1 MAPVITYAQED
12 TLHIST
18 DKRDGIVYSRYY
30 VINDSQ
36 FMIVHYNK
44 EKNDTIMEESIPEY
58 YQEFYK
64 LEVYLRDLKRKD
76 VSKVVADEVFDYFKG
91 LTEEELLTKL
101 SNKKVAVDL
110 DGSYQAMFFN
120 DKSKKNEVFSFKIW
134 DRKVSRISRP
144 STNTL
149 PTKDVWTAFQII
161 QLKEYLG
168 DMEVLIQQLRKNIHQ
183 VKSKDNYDKIIICI
197 IIHYDSG

>member
-1 MAPVITYAQED
+1 MKKILLIIFLCMASVITYAQED

-36 FMIVHYNK
+36 FMIVHYK
-44 EKNDTIMEESIPEY
+44 AEKNDTIMEESIPEY

-64 LEVYLRDLKRKD
+64 REVYLRDLKRKD

-168 DMEVLIQQLRKNIHQ
+168 DMEVLIQQLRK
-183 VKSKDNYDKIIICI
+183 KYPSSKIKR
-197 IIHYDSG
+197 

>member
-1 MAPVITYAQED
+1 MKKILLIIFLCMAPVITYAQED

-64 LEVYLRDLKRKD
+64 REVYLRDLKRKD

-168 DMEVLIQQLRKNIHQ
+168 DMEVLIQQLRK
-183 VKSKDNYDKIIICI
+183 KYPSSKIKR
-197 IIHYDSG
+197 

>member
-1 MAPVITYAQED
+1 MKKILLIIFLCMAPVITYAQED

-18 DKRDGIVYSRYY
+18 DKRNGIVYSRYY

-36 FMIVHYNK
+36 FMIVHYK
-44 EKNDTIMEESIPEY
+44 AEKNDTIMEESIPEY

-64 LEVYLRDLKRKD
+64 REVYLRDLKRKD
-76 VSKVVADEVFDYFKG
+76 VPKVVADEVFDYFKG

-168 DMEVLIQQLRKNIHQ
+168 DMEVLIQQLRK
-183 VKSKDNYDKIIICI
+183 KYPSSKIKR
-197 IIHYDSG
+197 

>member
-1 MAPVITYAQED
+1 MKKILLIIFLCMAPVITYAQED

-18 DKRDGIVYSRYY
+18 DKRNGIVYSRYY

-64 LEVYLRDLKRKD
+64 REVYLRDLKRKD
-76 VSKVVADEVFDYFKG
+76 VSKIVADEVFDYFKG

-120 DKSKKNEVFSFKIW
+120 DKSKKNEVLSFKIW

-168 DMEVLIQQLRKNIHQ
+168 DMEVLIQQLRK
-183 VKSKDNYDKIIICI
+183 KYPSSKIKR
-197 IIHYDSG
+197 

>member
-1 MAPVITYAQED
+1 MKKILLIIFLCMAPVITYAQED

-36 FMIVHYNK
+36 FMIVHYK
-44 EKNDTIMEESIPEY
+44 SEKNDTIMEESIPEY

-64 LEVYLRDLKRKD
+64 REVYLRDLKRKD

-168 DMEVLIQQLRKNIHQ
+168 DMEVLIQQLRK
-183 VKSKDNYDKIIICI
+183 KYPSSKIKR
-197 IIHYDSG
+197 

>member
-1 MAPVITYAQED
+1 MKKILLIIFLCMAPVITYAQED

-64 LEVYLRDLKRKD
+64 REVYLRDLKRKD

-110 DGSYQAMFFN
+110 DGRYQAMFFN

-134 DRKVSRISRP
+134 DGKVSRISRP

-168 DMEVLIQQLRKNIHQ
+168 DMEVLIQQLRK
-183 VKSKDNYDKIIICI
+183 KYPSSKIKR
-197 IIHYDSG
+197 

>member
-1 MAPVITYAQED
+1 MKKILLIIFLCMAPVITYAQED

-36 FMIVHYNK
+36 FMIVHYK
-44 EKNDTIMEESIPEY
+44 AEKNDTIMEESIPEY

-64 LEVYLRDLKRKD
+64 REVYLRDLKRKD

-120 DKSKKNEVFSFKIW
+120 DKSKKNEVFSFKIC
-134 DRKVSRISRP
+134 DGKVSRISRP

-149 PTKDVWTAFQII
+149 PTNDVWSSFQII

-168 DMEVLIQQLRKNIHQ
+168 DMEVLIQQLRK
-183 VKSKDNYDKIIICI
+183 KYPSSKIKR
-197 IIHYDSG
+197 

>member
-1 MAPVITYAQED
+1 MKKILLIIFLCMAPVITYAQED

-36 FMIVHYNK
+36 FMIVHYK
-44 EKNDTIMEESIPEY
+44 AEKNDTIMEESIPEY

-64 LEVYLRDLKRKD
+64 REVSLRDLKRKD

-168 DMEVLIQQLRKNIHQ
+168 DMEVLIQQLRK
-183 VKSKDNYDKIIICI
+183 KYPSSKIKR
-197 IIHYDSG
+197 

>member
-1 MAPVITYAQED
+1 MKKILLIIFLCMAPVITYAQED

-64 LEVYLRDLKRKD
+64 REVYLRDLKRKD

-134 DRKVSRISRP
+134 DGKVSRISRP

-149 PTKDVWTAFQII
+149 PTNDVWTAFQII

-168 DMEVLIQQLRKNIHQ
+168 DMEVLIQQLRK
-183 VKSKDNYDKIIICI
+183 KYPSSKIKR
-197 IIHYDSG
+197 

>member
-1 MAPVITYAQED
+1 MKKILFTIFLCMSAVITYAQED

-18 DKRDGIVYSRYY
+18 DKRNGIVYSRYY

-36 FMIVHYNK
+36 FMIVHYK
-44 EKNDTIMEESIPEY
+44 AEKNDTIMEESIPEY

-64 LEVYLRDLKRKD
+64 REVYLRDLKRKD
-76 VSKVVADEVFDYFKG
+76 VSKIVADEVFDYFKG

-134 DRKVSRISRP
+134 DGKVSRISRP

-149 PTKDVWTAFQII
+149 PTNDVWTAFQMI

-168 DMEVLIQQLRKNIHQ
+168 DMEVLIQQLRK
-183 VKSKDNYDKIIICI
+183 KYPSSKIKR
-197 IIHYDSG
+197 

>member
-1 MAPVITYAQED
+1 MKKILLIIFLCMAPVITYAQED

-18 DKRDGIVYSRYY
+18 DKSDGIVYSRYY

-36 FMIVHYNK
+36 FMIVHYK
-44 EKNDTIMEESIPEY
+44 AEKNDTIMEESIPEY

-64 LEVYLRDLKRKD
+64 REVYLRDLKRKD

-168 DMEVLIQQLRKNIHQ
+168 DMEVLIQQLRK
-183 VKSKDNYDKIIICI
+183 KYPSSKIKR
-197 IIHYDSG
+197 

>member
-18 DKRDGIVYSRYY
+18 DKRDGIVYSRCY

-36 FMIVHYNK
+36 FMIVHYK
-44 EKNDTIMEESIPEY
+44 AEKNDTIMEESIPEY

-64 LEVYLRDLKRKD
+64 REVYLRDLKRKD
-76 VSKVVADEVFDYFKG
+76 FSKVVADEVFDYFKG

-168 DMEVLIQQLRKNIHQ
+168 DMEVLIQQLRK
-183 VKSKDNYDKIIICI
+183 KYPSSKIKR
-197 IIHYDSG
+197 

>member
-18 DKRDGIVYSRYY
+18 DKRNGIVYSRYY

-64 LEVYLRDLKRKD
+64 REVYLRDLKRKD
-76 VSKVVADEVFDYFKG
+76 VSKVVADE
-91 LTEEELLTKL
+91 
-101 SNKKVAVDL
+101 
-110 DGSYQAMFFN
+110 
-120 DKSKKNEVFSFKIW
+120 
-134 DRKVSRISRP
+134 
-144 STNTL
+144 
-149 PTKDVWTAFQII
+149 AFA
-161 QLKEYLG
+161 
-168 DMEVLIQQLRKNIHQ
+168 
-183 VKSKDNYDKIIICI
+183 
-197 IIHYDSG
+197 

>member
-36 FMIVHYNK
+36 FMIVHYK
-44 EKNDTIMEESIPEY
+44 AEKNDTIMEESIPEY

-64 LEVYLRDLKRKD
+64 REVYLRDLKRKD

-134 DRKVSRISRP
+134 DGKVSRISRP
-144 STNTL
+144 LTNTL
-149 PTKDVWTAFQII
+149 PTNDVWTAFQII

-168 DMEVLIQQLRKNIHQ
+168 DMEVLIQQLRK
-183 VKSKDNYDKIIICI
+183 KYPSSKIKK
-197 IIHYDSG
+197 

>member
-1 MAPVITYAQED
+1 MKKILLIIFLCMAPVITYAQED

-18 DKRDGIVYSRYY
+18 DKRNGIVYSRYY

-36 FMIVHYNK
+36 FMIVHYK
-44 EKNDTIMEESIPEY
+44 AEKNDTIMEESIPEY

-64 LEVYLRDLKRKD
+64 REVYLRDLKRKD

-134 DRKVSRISRP
+134 DGKVSRISRP

-149 PTKDVWTAFQII
+149 PTNDVWTAFQMI

-168 DMEVLIQQLRKNIHQ
+168 DMEVLIQQLRK
-183 VKSKDNYDKIIICI
+183 KYPSSKIKR
-197 IIHYDSG
+197 

>member
-1 MAPVITYAQED
+1 MSAVITYAQED

-36 FMIVHYNK
+36 FMIVHYK
-44 EKNDTIMEESIPEY
+44 AEKNDTIMEESIPEY

-64 LEVYLRDLKRKD
+64 REVYLRDLKRKD

-168 DMEVLIQQLRKNIHQ
+168 DMEVLIQQLRK
-183 VKSKDNYDKIIICI
+183 KYPSSKIKR
-197 IIHYDSG
+197 

>member
-1 MAPVITYAQED
+1 MKKILLIIFLCMAPVITYAQGD

-36 FMIVHYNK
+36 FMIVHYK
-44 EKNDTIMEESIPEY
+44 AEKNDTIYEESIPEY

-64 LEVYLRDLKRKD
+64 REVYLRDLKRKD

-91 LTEEELLTKL
+91 HTEEELLTKL

-110 DGSYQAMFFN
+110 DGSYQAVFFN

-134 DRKVSRISRP
+134 DGKVSRISRP

-149 PTKDVWTAFQII
+149 PTNDVWTAFQII

-168 DMEVLIQQLRKNIHQ
+168 DMEALIQQLRK
-183 VKSKDNYDKIIICI
+183 KYPSSKIKK
-197 IIHYDSG
+197 

>member
-1 MAPVITYAQED
+1 MKKILLIIFLCMAPVITYAQED

-36 FMIVHYNK
+36 FMIVHYK
-44 EKNDTIMEESIPEY
+44 AEKNDTIMEESIPEY

-64 LEVYLRDLKRKD
+64 REVYLRDQKRKD

-134 DRKVSRISRP
+134 DGKVSRISRP

-168 DMEVLIQQLRKNIHQ
+168 DMEVLIQQLRK
-183 VKSKDNYDKIIICI
+183 KYPSSKIKR
-197 IIHYDSG
+197 

>member
-1 MAPVITYAQED
+1 MKKILLIIFLCMAPVITYAQED

-36 FMIVHYNK
+36 FMIVHYNN

-64 LEVYLRDLKRKD
+64 REVYLRDLKRKD
-76 VSKVVADEVFDYFKG
+76 VSKVIADEVFDYFKG

-134 DRKVSRISRP
+134 DGKVSRISRP

-149 PTKDVWTAFQII
+149 PTKDVWTAFQIK

-168 DMEVLIQQLRKNIHQ
+168 DMEVLIQQLRK
-183 VKSKDNYDKIIICI
+183 KYPSSKIKR
-197 IIHYDSG
+197 

>member
-1 MAPVITYAQED
+1 MKKILFTLFLCMAAVITYAQED

-36 FMIVHYNK
+36 FMIVHYK
-44 EKNDTIMEESIPEY
+44 AEKNDTIYEESIPEY

-64 LEVYLRDLKRKD
+64 REVYLRDLKRKD

-91 LTEEELLTKL
+91 FTEEELLTKL
-101 SNKKVAVDL
+101 SNKNVAVDL

-134 DRKVSRISRP
+134 DGKVSRISRP

-149 PTKDVWTAFQII
+149 PTNDVWTAFQII

-168 DMEVLIQQLRKNIHQ
+168 DMEVLIQQLRK
-183 VKSKDNYDKIIICI
+183 KYPSSKIKR
-197 IIHYDSG
+197 

>member
-18 DKRDGIVYSRYY
+18 DKRDGIVCSRYY

-36 FMIVHYNK
+36 FMMVHYK
-44 EKNDTIMEESIPEY
+44 AEKNDTIMEESIPEY

-64 LEVYLRDLKRKD
+64 REVYLRDLKRKD

-168 DMEVLIQQLRKNIHQ
+168 DMEVLIQQLRK
-183 VKSKDNYDKIIICI
+183 KYPSSKIKR
-197 IIHYDSG
+197 

>member
-1 MAPVITYAQED
+1 MKKTLLIIFLCMAPVITYAQED

-36 FMIVHYNK
+36 FMIVHYK
-44 EKNDTIMEESIPEY
+44 AEKNDTIMEESIPEY

-64 LEVYLRDLKRKD
+64 REVYLRDLKRKD

-134 DRKVSRISRP
+134 DGKVSRISRP

-149 PTKDVWTAFQII
+149 PTNDVWTAFQII

-168 DMEVLIQQLRKNIHQ
+168 DMEVLIQQLRK
-183 VKSKDNYDKIIICI
+183 KYPSSKIKR
-197 IIHYDSG
+197 

>member
-1 MAPVITYAQED
+1 MKKILFTIFLCMVAIITYAQED

-36 FMIVHYNK
+36 FMIVHYK
-44 EKNDTIMEESIPEY
+44 AEKNDTIMEESIPEY

-64 LEVYLRDLKRKD
+64 REVYLRDLKRKD

-134 DRKVSRISRP
+134 DGKVSRISRP

-149 PTKDVWTAFQII
+149 PTNDVWTAFQII

-168 DMEVLIQQLRKNIHQ
+168 DMEVLIQQLRK
-183 VKSKDNYDKIIICI
+183 KYPSSKIKR
-197 IIHYDSG
+197 

>member
-1 MAPVITYAQED
+1 MKKILLIIFLCMAPVITYAQED

-36 FMIVHYNK
+36 FMIVHYK
-44 EKNDTIMEESIPEY
+44 AEKNDTIMEESIPEY

-64 LEVYLRDLKRKD
+64 REVYLRDLKRKD

-144 STNTL
+144 SINIL

-168 DMEVLIQQLRKNIHQ
+168 DMEVLIQQLRK
-183 VKSKDNYDKIIICI
+183 KYPSSKIKR
-197 IIHYDSG
+197 

>member
-1 MAPVITYAQED
+1 MKKILLIIFLCMAPVITYAQED

-36 FMIVHYNK
+36 FMIVHYK
-44 EKNDTIMEESIPEY
+44 AEKNDTIMEESIPEY

-64 LEVYLRDLKRKD
+64 REVYLRDLKRKD

-134 DRKVSRISRP
+134 DGKVSRISRP

-149 PTKDVWTAFQII
+149 PTNDVWTAFQII

-168 DMEVLIQQLRKNIHQ
+168 DMEVLIQQLRK
-183 VKSKDNYDKIIICI
+183 KYPSSKIKR
-197 IIHYDSG
+197 

>member
-1 MAPVITYAQED
+1 MKKILLIIFLCMAPVITYAQED

-36 FMIVHYNK
+36 FMIVHYNN

-64 LEVYLRDLKRKD
+64 REVYLRDLKRKD

-168 DMEVLIQQLRKNIHQ
+168 DMEVLIQQLRK
-183 VKSKDNYDKIIICI
+183 KYPSSKIKR
-197 IIHYDSG
+197 